1 MFPNGGICLSAGT
14 NPQFYLKSKPNF
26 IKMGIE
32 RTRKPLVSAKN
43 MSERTLVYNVYY
55 NIVFVCLVFYEKNIH
70 SLLRTSAKMNL
81 KI

>member
-32 RTRKPLVSAKN
+32 RTRKPLVSAKKK
-43 MSERTLVYNVYY
+43 TA
-55 NIVFVCLVFYEKNIH
+55 
-70 SLLRTSAKMNL
+70 LLSV
-81 KI
+81 

>member
-32 RTRKPLVSAKN
+32 RTRKPLVSAKKKTIFTFSLN
-43 MSERTLVYNVYY
+43 VARTTSESKFIRSHVWEILNKKLP
-55 NIVFVCLVFYEKNIH
+55 IW
-70 SLLRTSAKMNL
+70 
-81 KI
+81 

>member
-32 RTRKPLVSAKN
+32 RTRKPIVSAK
-43 MSERTLVYNVYY
+43 
-55 NIVFVCLVFYEKNIH
+55 KNIFTF
-70 SLLRTSAKMNL
+70 SLNVAWTTSESKFIRSHVCEILNK
-81 KI
+81 KITYLIDWM